1 MSNKISFSEKYYK
14 CFIGYVDD
22 YKIKPFSIILPRTSV
37 HVKRYDGETK
47 WMNFF
52 DWSWWFIKKHNDIW
66 NKVSNSIK
74 KEFDSEPIYSKKN
87 SENQYEIMNLQIF
100 TIKKFQR

>member
-1 MSNKISFSEKYYK
+1 MLMSNKISFSEKYYK
-14 CFIGYVDD
+14 CFIGYIDD

-52 DWSWWFIKKHNDIW
+52 D
-66 NKVSNSIK
+66 
-74 KEFDSEPIYSKKN
+74 
-87 SENQYEIMNLQIF
+87 
-100 TIKKFQR
+100 